1 MRKNLFFLFF
11 CLIGMCAEA
20 QYTELPNY
28 EKKKPW
34 TTDVKLIG
42 IGASDDEVT
51 MTLAISGSY
60 NFNAGACLV
69 FTNPANGTIQ
79 KVFLKDVRRETGEYA
94 MRFASYG
101 YDSFTLT
108 FPPLPNGVNKI
119 DLITDK
125 VQVYGI
131 SIRPVVRA
139 NPKPSILIA
148 NTEREIQTLV
158 DNTSLN
164 IAGFYEAI
172 ENGMTYAV
180 LQKDNSIYV
189 VFVKDNS
196 KENDIWKCGE
206 VRGSLRPTSSANV
219 YKATWLLAN
228 KEKQDAVISFDET
241 SMTLDIKHPLTNE
254 IVTIVYAKMG
264 ASKGSISNSK
274 ESGELWTG
282 TGFALADGYLATNY
296 HVVGEATEI
305 QIKGVNGDIN
315 TGYKAV
321 LVASDKVNDIAI
333 VRIVDNNFKG
343 FGSIPYSISPNMADV
358 GEDVFVLGF
367 PLTQALGNEIK
378 LTNGIV
384 CSRTGYQGNIATY
397 QISAPIQP
405 GNSGGPMF
413 DSKGNVIGVVVA
425 GVSGAD
431 NVGYAIKT
439 SYLKILIESAG
450 LNIKSPTN
458 NSLSTL
464 SLAEKVKRVRNFV
477 FYIEC
482 SNK

>member
-1 MRKNLFFLFF
+1 
-11 CLIGMCAEA
+11 
-20 QYTELPNY
+20 
-28 EKKKPW
+28 
-34 TTDVKLIG
+34 
-42 IGASDDEVT
+42 
-51 MTLAISGSY
+51 
-60 NFNAGACLV
+60 
-69 FTNPANGTIQ
+69 
-79 KVFLKDVRRETGEYA
+79 
-94 MRFASYG
+94 
-101 YDSFTLT
+101 
-108 FPPLPNGVNKI
+108 
-119 DLITDK
+119 
-125 VQVYGI
+125 
-131 SIRPVVRA
+131 
-139 NPKPSILIA
+139 
-148 NTEREIQTLV
+148 
-158 DNTSLN
+158 
-164 IAGFYEAI
+164 
-172 ENGMTYAV
+172 MTYAV

-405 GNSGGPMF
+405 GNSGGPMS

-450 LNIKSPTN
+450 LNIKFPTN

>member
-1 MRKNLFFLFF
+1 MRNNLLFFIF

-42 IGASDDEVT
+42 IGTSDDEVT

-69 FTNPANGTIQ
+69 FTNPADGTIQ
-79 KVFLKDVRRETGEYA
+79 KVFLKDIRRETGEYA

-139 NPKPSILIA
+139 KPKQSILIA
-148 NTEREIQTLV
+148 NTEKEIQTLV

-164 IAGFYEAI
+164 IAGFYESL

-196 KENDIWKCGE
+196 EENDFWRCGE
-206 VRGSLRPTSSANV
+206 VRGTLRPTSSTNV
-219 YKATWLLAN
+219 YKATWLLNN
-228 KEKQDAVISFDET
+228 KEKQDALITFDAT
-241 SMTLDIKHPLTNE
+241 SMSLNAKHPLTDE
-254 IVTIVYAKMG
+254 MVTVVFAKMG
-264 ASKGSISNSK
+264 NSNGSITNSK
-274 ESGELWTG
+274 ENGELWTG
-282 TGFALADGYLATNY
+282 TGFALADGYLVTNY
-296 HVVGEATEI
+296 HVAGEATEI

-315 TGYKAV
+315 TGYKAE

-333 VRIVDNNFKG
+333 VRIVDANFKG
-343 FGSIPYSISPNMADV
+343 FGNIPYSISSSMADV
-358 GEDVFVLGF
+358 GVDVFVLGY

-384 CSRTGYQGNIATY
+384 SSRTGYQGNIATY

-425 GVSGAD
+425 GVPGAE

-439 SYLKILIESAG
+439 TYLKILIESAG
-450 LNIKSPTN
+450 LNIKFPAN
-458 NSLSTL
+458 NTLSAL
-464 SLAEKVKRVRNFV
+464 SLAEKVKRVKNFV